1 VSDPN
6 PPGERRPKPA
16 QAPRSPKPANGPPS
30 SKPAQGPSLVVLT
43 IAGSDSGGG
52 AGIQADLKTFQRF
65 GVYGTSA
72 LTLVTAQN
80 TLGVRAVEL
89 LSPELVAQQIAA
101 IVEDFEV
108 RAAKTGALGSAAIV
122 EAVAAALEE
131 HALPRLVV
139 DPVMISKHGDP
150 LLDSAAVDVLKR
162 RLFPKAR
169 LVTPNLHEAGALL
182 GRAVGSEA
190 EMRDAAR
197 AVCDLGAA
205 AALVKGGHLPGGEAV
220 DLLYDGSEF
229 VRVTA
234 PRIETPHTHGT
245 GCAYSA
251 AIAALL
257 ARGETLV
264 DAVRAAK
271 DFISRAIAAAPGIGR
286 GHGPVNHSA

>member
-1 VSDPN
+1 MADAKAPAWRPV
-6 PPGERRPKPA
+6 RRA
-16 QAPRSPKPANGPPS
+16 QAPPCVA
-30 SKPAQGPSLVVLT
+30 LT

-65 GVYGTSA
+65 GLYGTSA

-80 TLGVRAVEL
+80 TLGVRRVDL
-89 LSPELVAQQIAA
+89 LSPELVVAQIAA
-101 IVEDFEV
+101 VAEDFEV
-108 RAAKTGALGSAAIV
+108 RAAKTGALGSAEII
-122 EAVAAALEE
+122 EAVAAAVER
-131 HALPRLVV
+131 HALPNLIV
-139 DPVMISKHGDP
+139 DPVMISKHGDS
-150 LLDSAAVDVLKR
+150 LLAMGAIEILKV
-162 RLFPKAR
+162 RLFPKAS
-169 LVTPNLHEAGALL
+169 LVTPNLHEAAALL

-229 VRVTA
+229 VRLAA

-245 GCAYSA
+245 GCTYSA

-264 DAVRAAK
+264 DAVREAK
-271 DFISRAIAAAPGIGR
+271 DFISRAIAGAPGVGH
-286 GHGPVNHSA
+286 GHGPVDHSA

>member
-1 VSDPN
+1 MTTLQLKADDAKPLAQR
-6 PPGERRPKPA
+6 PPKPA
-16 QAPRSPKPANGPPS
+16 KAPPYVAL
-30 SKPAQGPSLVVLT
+30 A

-65 GVYGTSA
+65 DVHGTSVP
-72 LTLVTAQN
+72 TLVTAQN
-80 TLGVRAVEL
+80 TLGVRAVDL
-89 LSPELVAQQIAA
+89 LAPELVVAQIAA
-101 IVEDFEV
+101 VAEDFEV
-108 RAAKTGALGSAAIV
+108 RAAKTGALGSAEII
-122 EAVAAALEE
+122 EAVAAAVEQ
-131 HALPRLVV
+131 HTLPNLVV

-150 LLDSAAVDVLKR
+150 LLAPGAVDVLKA
-162 RLFPKAR
+162 RLLPKAS
-169 LVTPNLHEAGALL
+169 LVTPNLHEAAALL

-205 AALVKGGHLPGGEAV
+205 AALVKGGHLAGGEAV

-229 VRVTA
+229 VRLAA

-245 GCAYSA
+245 GCTYSA

-264 DAVRAAK
+264 NAVREAK
-271 DFISRAIAAAPGIGR
+271 EFISRAIAGAPGIGR
-286 GHGPVNHSA
+286 GHGPVDHTA